1 MIPMTLAEIA
11 EAVGGTVL
19 GAPEAAAV
27 VVTAPASV
35 DSRSVQP
42 GGLFV
47 AVAGEHVDGHD
58 FARTALEGG
67 AGAALVARADL
78 DVAPAVRAE
87 DTVAALQAVGAAV
100 RDRVAEGTLV
110 VGITGSSGKT
120 STKDLLAA
128 VLETAGE
135 TVATAGSYNNE
146 LGLPLTLTRAT
157 PTTRHLVL
165 EMGAR
170 HLGNIRELCALARPT
185 VGVVLN
191 VGSAHVGEFGSRE
204 AIAQTKGE
212 LVEALPASGVAVL
225 NADDPL
231 VRAMSA
237 RTAARVVLV
246 GESPDAQVRAEN
258 VRLDGAA
265 RATFDLLAGGG
276 RAQVRLRLHGEHHV
290 ANALSVAA
298 VALEAGLSLEDT
310 AAALSAA
317 GPRSRWRMEVVERP
331 DGVTVVN
338 DAYNANPESMRAGLK
353 ALVALARSDTAL
365 ARSDTALARS
375 DTALARSDT
384 ALPEGRRTWAVLG
397 EMLELGE
404 TSRDEHD
411 AVGRLAVRLDVS
423 RLVVVGEG
431 ARAMHLGAALE
442 GSWGNE
448 SAWVPDADAALAL
461 LREELA
467 PGDVVLVKASRAAG
481 LEKVA
486 EALISDVPSEQP
498 AAAAQGSGA

>member
-11 EAVGGTVL
+11 EAVGGTVP
-19 GAPEAAAV
+19 GAADAAEV

-47 AVAGEHVDGHD
+47 AVPGEHVDGHD
-58 FARTALEGG
+58 FARAAVDGG
-67 AGAALVARADL
+67 AAAALVSREDL
-78 DVAPAVRAE
+78 DVGPAVRAA
-87 DTVAALQAVGAAV
+87 DTVAALQALGAAV
-100 RDRVAEGTLV
+100 RDRVADGVLV

-146 LGLPLTLTRAT
+146 LGLPLTLTRVT

-170 HLGNIRELCALARPT
+170 HLGNIRELCELARPT

-212 LVEALPASGVAVL
+212 LVESLPAGGVAVL

-237 RTAARVVLV
+237 RTSARVVLV
-246 GESPDAQVRAEN
+246 GESPDADVRAED

-265 RATFDLLAGGG
+265 RATFDLVTGSG
-276 RAQVRLRLHGEHHV
+276 RAEVRLRLHGEHHV

-298 VALEAGLSLEDT
+298 VALEAGLSLDDV

-317 GPRSRWRMEVVERP
+317 GPRSRWRMEVVERA

-353 ALVALARSDTAL
+353 ALVALARSGTDRAG
-365 ARSDTALARS
+365 
-375 DTALARSDT
+375 
-384 ALPEGRRTWAVLG
+384 GRRTWAVLG

-411 AVGRLAVRLDVS
+411 AVGRLAVRLDVN

-448 SAWVPDADAALAL
+448 SAWVPDAEAALAL
-461 LREELA
+461 LRDELA

-486 EALISDVPSEQP
+486 EALVSDVPSERT
-498 AAAAQGSGA
+498 AATAQGSDA

>member
-11 EAVGGTVL
+11 EAVGGTLL
-19 GAPEAAAV
+19 GGPEAAAV

-47 AVAGEHVDGHD
+47 AVPGEHVDGHD
-58 FARTALEGG
+58 FARG
-67 AGAALVARADL
+67 AVDAGAAAALVARADL

-87 DTVAALQAVGAAV
+87 DTVAALQALGAAV

-146 LGLPLTLTRAT
+146 LGLPLTLTRVT

-170 HLGNIRELCALARPT
+170 HLGNIRELCELARPT

-212 LVEALPASGVAVL
+212 LVESLPAHGVAVL

-231 VRAMSA
+231 VRAMAA

-246 GESPDAQVRAEN
+246 GESPEADVRAEN

-265 RATFDLLAGGG
+265 RATFDLVTGGG
-276 RAQVRLRLHGEHHV
+276 RAEVRLRLHGEHHV

-317 GPRSRWRMEVVERP
+317 APRSRWRMEVVERN

-353 ALVALARSDTAL
+353 ALVNMAQ
-365 ARSDTALARS
+365 
-375 DTALARSDT
+375 
-384 ALPEGRRTWAVLG
+384 GRRTWAVLG
-397 EMLELGE
+397 EMLELGDS
-404 TSRDEHD
+404 SRDEHD
-411 AVGRLAVRLDVS
+411 AIGRLAVRLDVS
-423 RLVVVGEG
+423 RLVVVGQG
-431 ARAMHLGAALE
+431 ARPMHLGAALE
-442 GSWGNE
+442 GSWGDE

-486 EALISDVPSEQP
+486 EALISDAPSEAT

>member
-11 EAVGGTVL
+11 DAVGGAVL

-42 GGLFV
+42 DGLFV
-47 AVAGEHVDGHD
+47 AVPGEHVDGHD
-58 FARTALEGG
+58 FARAALEAG
-67 AGAALVARADL
+67 AAAALVARADL
-78 DVAPAVRAE
+78 DVAPAVHAQ
-87 DTVAALQAVGAAV
+87 DTVAALQALGAAV

-146 LGLPLTLTRAT
+146 LGLPLTLTRVT

-170 HLGNIRELCALARPT
+170 HLGNIRELCELARPT

-212 LVEALPASGVAVL
+212 LVESLPAEGLAVL

-246 GESPDAQVRAEN
+246 GESPDADVRAQN

-265 RATFDLLAGGG
+265 RATFDLVAGGG
-276 RAQVRLRLHGEHHV
+276 RAEVRLRLHGEHHV

-298 VALEAGLSLEDT
+298 VALEAGLSLDGT

-317 GPRSRWRMEVVERP
+317 GPRSRWRMEVVDRP

-353 ALVALARSDTAL
+353 ALVALARSDTGA
-365 ARSDTALARS
+365 A
-375 DTALARSDT
+375 
-384 ALPEGRRTWAVLG
+384 EGRRTWAVLG
-397 EMLELGE
+397 EMLELGDS
-404 TSRDEHD
+404 SRDEHD

-423 RLVVVGEG
+423 RLVVVGQG
-431 ARAMHLGAALE
+431 ARPMHLGAALE

-448 SAWVPDADAALAL
+448 SAWVPDAEAALAL

>member
-11 EAVGGTVL
+11 AAVGGTVL
-19 GAPEAAAV
+19 GAPDAAAV
-27 VVTAPASV
+27 VVAAPASV

-47 AVAGEHVDGHD
+47 AVPGEHVDGHE
-58 FARTALEGG
+58 FARAAVDGG
-67 AGAALVARADL
+67 AAAALVEREDV
-78 DVAPAVRAE
+78 DVAPAVRAA
-87 DTVAALQAVGAAV
+87 DPVAALQALGAAV

-146 LGLPLTLTRAT
+146 LGLPLTLTRVT

-170 HLGNIRELCALARPT
+170 HLGNIRELCGLARPT

-212 LVEALPASGVAVL
+212 LVESLPAGGVAVL

-231 VRAMSA
+231 VRAMAA

-246 GESPDAQVRAEN
+246 GESSDADVRAED

-265 RATFDLLAGGG
+265 RATFDLVTGGA

-298 VALEAGLSLEDT
+298 VALEAGLSLDDV

-353 ALVALARSDTAL
+353 ALVALARSGTGDRAG
-365 ARSDTALARS
+365 
-375 DTALARSDT
+375 
-384 ALPEGRRTWAVLG
+384 GRRTWAVLG
-397 EMLELGE
+397 EMLELGDS
-404 TSRDEHD
+404 SRDEHD
-411 AVGRLAVRLDVS
+411 AVGRLAVRLDVN

-461 LREELA
+461 LRDELA

-486 EALISDVPSEQP
+486 EALVSDVPSEQ
-498 AAAAQGSGA
+498 AAAPARGSGA